1 MESNTLNDPTSKLNE
16 YVTESLKG
24 FFRYHVSRMKDVLN
38 IYMVLLSKFE
48 LIFYGLRLINL
59 GELICTISNF
69 AKIKI
74 FEK

>member
-38 IYMVLLSKFE
+38 IYIVLLSKFE
-48 LIFYGLRLINL
+48 LMCTKGFFYRL
-59 GELICTISNF
+59 LIRTSSNF
-69 AKIKI
+69 AKITI